1 MCPMTSKEADR
12 IAAQCRHY
20 AMCKIDFLGTGLCPS
35 GQKKHFVSYY
45 PQGRMDIYH
54 ALCKGLIPITEGLID
69 VAESCALCGIC
80 DTQCHFVTGLRPM
93 KVMRA
98 LKDYTETYRK
108 EGGHP
113 QEIGEDPALR
123 ELRKIVGEEWAT
135 RDPATLFAYADDPFP
150 LTGRRMPKYVV
161 LPRTSQEVSSLVK
174 LCRRLGL
181 PWAVRG
187 NGGSV
192 YGVVF
197 TDGVVIDTNRMKGL
211 KIDRENWTAAVEAG
225 VTAFELQREAH
236 QHGFRVNV
244 AEPAATVCGNLVC
257 TGIFSTWSS
266 SYGVGADNFLDA
278 EFVDFEGRV
287 FHLHEKEAPNLFAF
301 EKAVRPAPGI
311 LTRAVIPLYPRRE
324 DEEGVL
330 VPFSNLEE
338 AVFFARELNLRKIGL
353 AIGVLGLHYLSAFMS
368 PSQELASKAAQ
379 ALHDT
384 LGIQYAVLVIGD
396 SQAREGV
403 RKMSSWLIDEKM
415 LKTLILG
422 LPRLLDPE
430 WIELV
435 ESFESQRPPYELL
448 CREELRPLLEA
459 VLRPSPETLASGVDE
474 DLREFYTRLY
484 SRPEMTGMVWLNSF
498 RIVSSRM
505 GRHKHVLAFL
515 VYLPLNRREPIQ
527 EVLLEFEKVAQRHG
541 LEHHFGFLTPLDFGK
556 RAILEYDYYLDHT
569 DEEERAKARMAMADL
584 DPLLDEW
591 MLKNKG
597 TMSMKYIFGQG
608 CAKKENYLYL

>member
-1 MCPMTSKEADR
+1 MTPVILKEAER

-54 ALCKGLIPITEGLID
+54 GLSKGLMPMTEGLID
-69 VAESCALCGIC
+69 VAESCTLCGVC
-80 DTQCHFVTGLRPM
+80 DPQCHFVTGLRPM

-98 LKDYTETYRK
+98 LKDYVEQYQK
-108 EGGHP
+108 EGGQP
-113 QEIGEDPALR
+113 QKAGEDSSFE
-123 ELRKIVGEEWAT
+123 ELKKIVGEEWAT

-161 LPRTSQEVSSLVK
+161 LPRTPEEVSSLVK
-174 LCRRLGL
+174 LCRRLGIH
-181 PWAVRG
+181 WAVRG

-192 YGVVF
+192 YGAVF
-197 TDGVVIDTNRMKGL
+197 TDGMVIDTNRMKGL
-211 KIDRENWTAAVEAG
+211 KIDRENWTATVEAG
-225 VTAFELQREAH
+225 VTAFELQREAYG
-236 QHGFRVNV
+236 HGFRANV

-266 SYGVGADNFLDA
+266 AYGVGADNFLDA
-278 EFVDFEGRV
+278 EFVDSEGKI
-287 FHLHEKEAPNLFAF
+287 FHLHEKEAPNVFAF

-311 LTRAVIPLYPRRE
+311 CTRAVIPLYPRRE

-330 VPFSNLEE
+330 IPFSHFGE
-338 AVFFARELNLRKIGL
+338 AVSFARELPRRKIGL
-353 AIGVLGLHYLSAFMS
+353 AIGVLGLHYISTFMS
-368 PSQELASKAAQ
+368 PSQDLAGKVRQ
-379 ALHDT
+379 ALQDT
-384 LGIQYAVLVIGD
+384 LGIRYTVLVIGD
-396 SQAREGV
+396 PHAREAI
-403 RKMSSWLIDEKM
+403 RKMTPLVIDEKM

-422 LPRLLDPE
+422 LPRLLDRE
-430 WIELV
+430 WIELL
-435 ESFESQRPPYELL
+435 EGFETHRPPYEVL
-448 CREELRPLLEA
+448 CREEFHPLLEA
-459 VLRPSPETLASGVDE
+459 ILRPSPETLARAVDE
-474 DLREFYTRLY
+474 DLREFYSRLY
-484 SRPEMTGMVWLNSF
+484 ARPEMTSMVWLNSF

-515 VYLPLNRREPIQ
+515 VYLPLDPVERVQGI
-527 EVLLEFEKVAQRHG
+527 LAEFEKAAEKHG

-556 RAILEYDYYLDHT
+556 RGILEYDYYLDHT
-569 DEEERAKARMAMADL
+569 DESEREKARKAMADL

-591 MLKNKG
+591 IVKNKG

-608 CAKKENYLYL
+608 CSRKENYLYL